1 MTDINQCDVC
11 RVGAPISERGNHI
24 MPDGGYMG
32 CTRKRY
38 AATDLPE
45 LKAELQYCLDTG
57 TYGQRTGLALQWA
70 LDALN
75 EIEEAE
81 TAQ

>member
-1 MTDINQCDVC
+1 M
-11 RVGAPISERGNHI
+11 
-24 MPDGGYMG
+24 
-32 CTRKRY
+32 K
-38 AATDLPE
+38 DLE
-45 LKAELQYCLDTG
+45 QLKAELQWCIENG

-81 TAQ
+81 VGA